1 MYSATYI
8 ELSAP
13 LPSIRYASNVN
24 TGQPQLVFIQ
34 SMAIISELNED
45 EYTNQRLKWIS
56 THVEQVERLM
66 GAYMVH
72 CQTFKLSSQLF
83 GFTLMGSFYHKFIL
97 CFSFEE

>member
-1 MYSATYI
+1 
-8 ELSAP
+8 
-13 LPSIRYASNVN
+13 
-24 TGQPQLVFIQ
+24 
-34 SMAIISELNED
+34 MAIISELNED

-66 GAYMVH
+66 GEYMIH